1 MQTASPILL
10 AFVAGVVLWAMTA
23 LGAAT
28 VFLHRDPSRRA
39 LDTALGFTAGIML
52 AASYFSLLAP
62 AVESARQQTGNAWMA
77 PTVGFLAGG
86 LSLWALDRLLPH
98 LHLGMRPEQAEGIKT
113 PWQRVTLLMLAVT
126 FHHIPEGLA
135 LGVAFGAAA
144 TGAPMTSIGAA
155 MALALGLGIQNVPEG
170 IAVATS
176 MRREGYSAG
185 KSFGYGQASAIVE
198 PLAAVVGAALVAS
211 VTALLPYAL
220 GFAAGA
226 MVFVVIEQLVPECQS
241 SGDTDAPT
249 IGALIG
255 FALMMVL
262 DILLG

>member
-10 AFVAGVVLWAMTA
+10 AFVAGLVLWAMTA

-39 LDTALGFTAGIML
+39 LDIALGFTAGVML
-52 AASYFSLLAP
+52 AASYWSLLAP
-62 AVESARQQTGNAWMA
+62 AVESARSTGNAWMA
-77 PTVGFLAGG
+77 PTIGFLAGG
-86 LSLWALDRLLPH
+86 LSLWALDRFLPH
-98 LHLGMRPEQAEGIKT
+98 LHPGLRIEQAEGVKT

-144 TGAPMTSIGAA
+144 TGTSVTTVGAA
-155 MALALGLGIQNVPEG
+155 VALAVGLGVQNVPEG
-170 IAVATS
+170 IAIAAS
-176 MRREGYSAG
+176 MRREGYSARQ
-185 KSFGYGQASAIVE
+185 SFAYGQASAIVE
-198 PLAAVVGAALVAS
+198 PIAAVIGAALVAS
-211 VTALLPYAL
+211 VAALMPYAL

-226 MVFVVIEQLVPECQS
+226 MIFVVIEQLVPECQS
-241 SGDTDAPT
+241 CGDTDAPT
-249 IGALIG
+249 IGALLG

-262 DILLG
+262 DIILG